1 MEREAYRILNRDPV
15 SGSVGMNLEISVVIP
30 TYRRWDR
37 LQQTLEALEQQTLAK
52 DRFEVIISDDG
63 SGDGTK
69 ERASEYAAHSALNIT
84 VISGPNGGPAAA
96 RNRGI
101 AIAKGEWVA
110 FTDDDCIPGPDWLN
124 GYLSAI
130 TKDGG
135 LGGAGGLV
143 ERHQDTLL
151 GRYID
156 WSRMML
162 PPTRADGTALYL
174 VTANAIYRRQLLM
187 DLGGFDLAFKA
198 PGGEDPHLSY
208 RARETGARLVY
219 VPDAKVRHMHRDTVK
234 GIYQTWFHYGVGE
247 RVMDEL
253 RGRDTDKRFLY
264 MVRTE
269 MGAVLRR
276 LRSSVRLVDQ
286 PVYFYCELVRRWG
299 FSRGYR
305 EQATRTVPQAW
316 S

>member
-1 MEREAYRILNRDPV
+1 MNRALEGVARIADNDTAV
-15 SGSVGMNLEISVVIP
+15 EISVVIP
-30 TYRRWDR
+30 TYRRWER
-37 LQQTLEALEQQTLAK
+37 LKQTLQALEQQTLSS
-52 DRFEVIISDDG
+52 DRFEIIVSDDG
-63 SGDGTK
+63 SGDGTR
-69 ERASEYAAHSALNIT
+69 EQAAEHAARSALNIT

-101 AIAKGEWVA
+101 AAARGEWVA
-110 FTDDDCIPGPDWLN
+110 FTDDDCVPEPGWLD
-124 GYLSAI
+124 GYLKAI
-130 TKDGG
+130 ARDGG
-135 LGGAGGLV
+135 FGGAGGHV

-174 VTANAIYRRQLLM
+174 VTANAMYRRQLLV

-208 RARETGARLVY
+208 RARETGARLIY
-219 VPDAKVRHMHRDTVK
+219 VPEAKVKHMHRDTVE
-234 GIYQTWFHYGVGE
+234 GIHQTWFQYGVGE

-253 RGRDTDKRFLY
+253 RGRETDKRFLY

-269 MGAVLRR
+269 MGAVWRR
-276 LRSSVRLVDQ
+276 LNASVRFVDR
-286 PVYFYCELVRRWG
+286 PVYLYCELVRRWG

-305 EQATRTVPQAW
+305 KQAARTVA
-316 S
+316 